1 MIRCL
6 ISLFFAAHL
15 LGQDDGNEFEARN
28 LIGFTNFI
36 DLGNTV
42 KPFLNDSSNQG
53 QHQKLSF
60 GFGINNGFPS
70 RIYSYSNTVYYKL
83 NNDLIA
89 DANYK
94 LSNLRGSQYTEKY
107 GYQIL
112 NDINGEFDAGVR
124 YYPFKNSFFNIDTR
138 TYNTPGGNGTS
149 VDLDFMGLT
158 LKRLFKKGNID
169 DNFSVFD

>member
-1 MIRCL
+1 MGLGIR
-6 ISLFFAAHL
+6 
-15 LGQDDGNEFEARN
+15 
-28 LIGFTNFI
+28 
-36 DLGNTV
+36 
-42 KPFLNDSSNQG
+42 
-53 QHQKLSF
+53 
-60 GFGINNGFPS
+60 NGVPS

-83 NNDLIA
+83 NDRLIA

-94 LSNLRGSQYTEKY
+94 LSNMRGSQYTEKY

-138 TYNTPGGNGTS
+138 TYNSPGGNGTS

-158 LKRLFKKGNID
+158 LKRLFKKGNVD

>member
-1 MIRCL
+1 MRNVFVIVL
-6 ISLFFAAHL
+6 ISCLF
-15 LGQDDGNEFEARN
+15 GQDNENEIEKDMIS
-28 LIGFTNFI
+28 IGLSNFI
-36 DLGNTV
+36 NLGNTV
-42 KPFLNDSSNQG
+42 KPFLNDSSNYG
-53 QHQKLSF
+53 QHQRISMGL
-60 GFGINNGFPS
+60 GIKYGGPS

-83 NNDLIA
+83 NDRLIA

-94 LSNLRGSQYTEKY
+94 LSNMRGSQYTEKY

-138 TYNTPGGNGTS
+138 TYNSPGGNGTS